1 MTPEQ
6 LAPDH
11 AEAMAKLHAAV
22 FPAPD
27 AWSQSAFRDLLQM
40 PTALAYGVW
49 AEGGVLAAML
59 LIQYTAPELEILT
72 IATDPAHQR
81 QGLARRLIR
90 HAERELRPAKSML
103 DVAADNS
110 GAIAFYESLGFF
122 AEGRRKGYYKRLEG
136 DRVDAILMTKR

>member
-6 LAPDH
+6 LTPDH
-11 AEAMAKLHAAV
+11 AEAMAKLHAAA

-27 AWSQSAFRDLLQM
+27 AWSESALRDLVQM

-49 AEGGVLAAML
+49 TGEELAAMF
-59 LIQYTAPELEILT
+59 LIQYTGPELEILT
-72 IATDPAHQR
+72 IATDPTHRR
-81 QGLARRLIR
+81 QGLARRLLR

-136 DRVDAILMTKR
+136 DRVDAILMTKG